1 MHNGVRGY
9 LKSHLN
15 YYDFQDF
22 GHFVDD
28 FYFFSE
34 VTTVSA
40 SSFRIKKQIYTK
52 GSGLFELFLKNI
64 FNIYFC
70 LVLL

>member
-22 GHFVDD
+22 GPFVDD
-28 FYFFSE
+28 FFSE
-34 VTTVSA
+34 VTTVS
-40 SSFRIKKQIYTK
+40 STQMGQQHQNK
-52 GSGLFELFLKNI
+52 
-64 FNIYFC
+64 
-70 LVLL
+70 